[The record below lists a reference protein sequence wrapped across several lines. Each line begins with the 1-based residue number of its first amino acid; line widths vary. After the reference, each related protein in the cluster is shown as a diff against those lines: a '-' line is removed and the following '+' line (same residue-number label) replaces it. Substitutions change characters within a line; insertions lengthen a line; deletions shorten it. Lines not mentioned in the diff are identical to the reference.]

1 MHLKDYYE
9 ILQIPP
15 SATIP
20 EIKKAYRILAL
31 QFHPDKNNNGA
42 YATAQFTEIK
52 EAYEVLTNPS
62 KKEYYLQQRWYEQS
76 IGKRTK
82 QQVVTPVTILQQVLE
97 LERYVSKLD
106 VFRMD
111 KEGLRD
117 YTLGLLSEDTI
128 AKLKNFNEPSVS
140 KEIIAAAIRA
150 NKPLPASFTSA
161 IVKRLLTLAGT
172 DEPAIMQIKEYERK
186 SIIRHNREKYSLIII
201 IIVTIILCLFIWLA
215 GR

>member
-9 ILQIPP
+9 ILQIPT
-15 SATIP
+15 SATLP
-20 EIKKAYRILAL
+20 EIKKAYRKLAQ
-31 QFHPDKNNNGA
+31 QFHPDKNNNDA

-52 EAYEVLTNPS
+52 EAYEVLTNPA

-82 QQVVTPVTILQQVLE
+82 QQVITPVTILQKVLE
-97 LERYVSKLD
+97 LERYVSQLD

-117 YTLGLLSEDTI
+117 YTLELLSEDTI
-128 AKLKNFNEPSVS
+128 RKLISFNEPSVC
-140 KEIIAAAIRA
+140 KEIIAVAIRSI
-150 NKPLPASFTSA
+150 KPLPASFTPG
-161 IVKRLLTLAGT
+161 ILKRLLALAGT
-172 DEPAIMQIKEYERK
+172 DEPAIVQIKEYERK

>member
-1 MHLKDYYE
+1 
-9 ILQIPP
+9 
-15 SATIP
+15 
-20 EIKKAYRILAL
+20 
-31 QFHPDKNNNGA
+31 
-42 YATAQFTEIK
+42 
-52 EAYEVLTNPS
+52 VLTNPS

-82 QQVVTPVTILQQVLE
+82 QPVITPVTILQQVLE

-117 YTLGLLSEDTI
+117 YTSELLSEDTI
-128 AKLKNFNEPSVS
+128 TKLVSFNEPSVC
-140 KEIIAAAIRA
+140 KEIIAAAIRSI
-150 NKPLPASFTSA
+150 KPLPAAFTPGILKS
-161 IVKRLLTLAGT
+161 LLTLAGT
-172 DEPAIMQIKEYERK
+172 DELAIAQINEYERK
-186 SIIRHNREKYSLIII
+186 SIIRHNREKYSLLII